1 MDTFVYKYTRCS
13 HSASYAHAC
22 QQDSFVAPAELL
34 ETRDH
39 LTDTSLLNVSSSAKL
54 NLDLNLL
61 SPIGWEIAMEPPLR
75 E

>member
-13 HSASYAHAC
+13 HSAPYVHAR
-22 QQDSFVAPAELL
+22 QQDSFVASAELL
-34 ETRDH
+34 EARDH
-39 LTDTSLLNVSSSAKL
+39 LTDTSLLNVSSNA
-54 NLDLNLL
+54 NLSVDINLL